1 MKLIATY
8 SGGKGGTGKTTI
20 LSYLSMLVSTIRQTL
35 IIDCSSEGGIS
46 NLMLGNPSPP
56 YLRDFLLNRVSLYEA
71 ISSYEV
77 DVSDKIKI
85 SFNMI
90 PNLGSIPLDRLNH
103 FTDIIVNDPLLRRGI
118 NICFIDIPT
127 FQENKYYINILEKT
141 LVLIVMEPTTQSINA
156 AINNNF
162 KNKIYILNSPHP
174 LPRQI
179 ISDAVKTLGKKGIQP
194 IVFPYD
200 PAAAIASKY
209 FPRTLAH
216 LSKDFTNSLRNLALK
231 ILNGV

>member
-56 YLRDFLLNRVSLYEA
+56 YLRDFLLNRVSLYEV

-77 DVSDKIKI
+77 DISDKIKI

-90 PNLGSIPLDRLNH
+90 PNLGSLDSDRLNH
-103 FTDIIVNDPLLRRGI
+103 LTDIIVNDPLLSRSI

-127 FQENKYYINILEKT
+127 FQENKHYMDILKKT
-141 LVLIVMEPTTQSINA
+141 TVLVVMEPTTQSINA

-162 KNKIYILNSPHP
+162 RDKIYILNSPHP
-174 LPRQI
+174 YPSSAIKDATKILNKRNIEPI
-179 ISDAVKTLGKKGIQP
+179 IFS
-194 IVFPYD
+194 YD
-200 PAAAIASKY
+200 PAVAIASKY
-209 FPRTLAH
+209 FPKTLSH
-216 LSKDFTNSLRNLALK
+216 LSKQFTSSLRNLALK
-231 ILNGV
+231 VMGV

>member
-56 YLRDFLLNRVSLYEA
+56 YLRDFLLNRVSLYEV

-77 DVSDKIKI
+77 DISDKIKI

-90 PNLGSIPLDRLNH
+90 PNLGSLDSDRLNH
-103 FTDIIVNDPLLRRGI
+103 LTDIIVNDPLLSRSI

-127 FQENKYYINILEKT
+127 FQENKHYMDILKKT
-141 LVLIVMEPTTQSINA
+141 TVLVVMEPTTQSINA

-162 KNKIYILNSPHP
+162 RDKIYILNSPHP
-174 LPRQI
+174 YPSSAIKDATKILNKRNIEPI
-179 ISDAVKTLGKKGIQP
+179 I
-194 IVFPYD
+194 FPYD
-200 PAAAIASKY
+200 PAVAIASKY
-209 FPRTLAH
+209 FPKTLSH
-216 LSKDFTNSLRNLALK
+216 LSKQFTSSLRNLALK
-231 ILNGV
+231 VMGV